1 MFKLINFI
9 VGRHS
14 EFDYYHNFQK
24 RWDRKM
30 SITVLH
36 HIFVTLSKCVGT
48 EDTKCWKVEFFRI
61 LAWCAS
67 SVAQQFFQG
76 FQLWILSWLYIFSG
90 RRVWTAHVVLSIRD
104 LYQFLMLWRVR
115 GCRSQVFNAC
125 FRTWRIRTEIS
136 PDSLNFLILWTINN
150 ENSKFIA
157 IANWETLFRNCW
169 TVCPYSLSQS

>member
-48 EDTKCWKVEFFRI
+48 EDTKCWSIE
-61 LAWCAS
+61 S
-67 SVAQQFFQG
+67 G
-76 FQLWILSWLYIFSG
+76 ILSHSCLMCIFSCSTVFPG
-90 RRVWTAHVVLSIRD
+90 FSIMNFELVVHFQWEAGLDSPCCTIHQR
-104 LYQFLMLWRVR
+104 FIP
-115 GCRSQVFNAC
+115 VFNAVAC
-125 FRTWRIRTEIS
+125 EGLQVPGIQCLF
-136 PDSLNFLILWTINN
+136 PDMTHTYRNFSRFSEFFDIMDY
-150 ENSKFIA
+150 K
-157 IANWETLFRNCW
+157 
-169 TVCPYSLSQS
+169 